1 MGETEEG
8 AQEPGTVSLSA
19 SSELL
24 LTELHAL
31 NVNLDKLNDVLDTV
45 AQMFMVL
52 LGAQAKSQG
61 KPLEEFVQKG
71 LSSLVRNLFEMLGV
85 PRSDWPSG
93 F

>member
-1 MGETEEG
+1 MTDVEESG
-8 AQEPGTVSLSA
+8 QEPNQVSLSA

-24 LTELHAL
+24 LDELHDL

-52 LGAQAKSQG
+52 MGAQAKRQG
-61 KPLEEFVQKG
+61 KPLEQFVQEG
-71 LSSLVRNLFEMLGV
+71 LSSLVRNLFDMLGV
-85 PRSDWPSG
+85 PRDQWPSG